1 MFFLAGV
8 EFSRER
14 NEFFYLRDKSP
25 VVIYPSNVLYILT
38 KITIQAA
45 VTLLYVLHSSNAAQI
60 LYSSAALVMGTFAC
74 CQGNANEECD
84 PAGTYSG
91 LCSCPS

>member
-45 VTLLYVLHSSNAAQI
+45 AVTVLYVLHSSNAAVQ
-60 LYSSAALVMGTFAC
+60 
-74 CQGNANEECD
+74 
-84 PAGTYSG
+84 
-91 LCSCPS
+91 